1 MVDLVLGELLP
12 RAGEDEDA
20 AGGEEVHADGAVL
33 AVRRDLPVALQL
45 TLENDVILCSMGEEM
60 MNLM

>member
-12 RAGEDEDA
+12 RAGEDKDA
-20 AGGEEVHADGAVL
+20 AGREEVHADGAVL

-45 TLENDVILCSMGEEM
+45 TLGNDVILCSMGEEM